1 MSYYSSEEIGNAFK
15 ILAQRLREESERQS
29 NFPPEPLLNNCCNC
43 RFRHEEEYYDQQWGR
58 FFIGHNWCD
67 KDRSLMDTGTYNS
80 LRGKGHEFISD
91 CPYYEE
97 GEGIYDKIPAKE
109 REKLPH

>member
-1 MSYYSSEEIGNAFK
+1 
-15 ILAQRLREESERQS
+15 
-29 NFPPEPLLNNCCNC
+29 
-43 RFRHEEEYYDQQWGR
+43 
-58 FFIGHNWCD
+58 
-67 KDRSLMDTGTYNS
+67 MDTGTYNS